1 MSSKLNQSAMDALMN
16 GLTSTSESVGAS
28 SAQAEENKPVS
39 TPITEETSQKQSKA
53 EKYRTKSGG
62 IRVSVIVKE
71 TSMEKVKYIME
82 KENFSQSQIFDAA
95 ITMLINKY
103 EEKKGPIKPRQNQK
117 KEDISELFDL

>member
-1 MSSKLNQSAMDALMN
+1 MDALMN
-16 GLTSTSESVGAS
+16 GLTSTSETVESSVGQS
-28 SAQAEENKPVS
+28 GKDNPDTTPV
-39 TPITEETSQKQSKA
+39 TEEPRQKRSKA
-53 EKYRTKSGG
+53 DKYRTKSGG

-103 EEKKGPIKPRQNQK
+103 EEKKGTIKPRQNK
-117 KEDISELFDL
+117 RKEDISDLFDL